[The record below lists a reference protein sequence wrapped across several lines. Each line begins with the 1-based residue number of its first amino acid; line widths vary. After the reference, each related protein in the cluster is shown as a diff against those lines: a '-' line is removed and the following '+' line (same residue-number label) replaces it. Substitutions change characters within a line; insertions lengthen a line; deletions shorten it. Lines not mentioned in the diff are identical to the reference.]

1 MAKRIFATII
11 LCATSCCGFAAH
23 GAPAPQPP
31 GSVDGCAVLGE
42 LVVTELALSRWFGKG
57 SSGLLL
63 EDAAATDIIICNQT
77 ARAVT
82 GAFTAALAGMN
93 IDVSWGYYPPHTGD
107 TCLSGDLSQCYPD
120 RYPLSA
126 GTAGSRSFVVD
137 GWRAVQSAVIA
148 SMPLGTASD
157 TSRFS
162 ARGFSTT
169 LSRSLEQKTSGPAL
183 DYQQN
188 ILSSE
193 H

>member
-1 MAKRIFATII
+1 MANRILATII
-11 LCATSCCGFAAH
+11 LCATNFCGFAAH
-23 GAPAPQPP
+23 GAPAQQP

-63 EDAAATDIIICNQT
+63 EDAAATDVIICNQT

-82 GAFTAALAGMN
+82 AAFTSALAGMN
-93 IDVSWGYYPPHTGD
+93 IDVSWGYFPPHPGD
-107 TCLSGDLSQCYPD
+107 YCMSGDLSQCYPD
-120 RYPLSA
+120 RYPLSGRA
-126 GTAGSRSFVVD
+126 FGSRSFVVD
-137 GWRAVQSAVIA
+137 SWRAVQTTVIA

-162 ARGFSTT
+162 TRGFSTT
-169 LSRSLEQKTSGPAL
+169 LSRSLEQNTHRPAL
-183 DYQQN
+183 RYQQN

-193 H
+193 R